1 MLRSSLCDYS
11 DAYIHAGAIITVSN
25 TAAVVDPN
33 NRKNIII
40 ENCAPFT
47 NCISEINNTQINNPN
62 DIDIVMPIV
71 IIILDVYGITT
82 EINLFKTIMV
92 LLMIFLLIIM
102 TVLHLNSKQKWWAEQ
117 EMMVQKSLKLE
128 YH

>member
-11 DAYIHAGAIITVSN
+11 DAYIHAGAIITVLN